1 MNTLK
6 NAERIGCPDR
16 ASEFIYLW
24 DKTFLKNCYPYQT
37 ALNLERLNKLTSEN
51 TALCLELTQA
61 ILERFWHH
69 DISLLTEYMDKDFS
83 FIDSFGHYLLM
94 GHDEVLSALP
104 SILSRLTECNIT
116 DKMFAIAQNCGNACT
131 VIGSYLLTPT
141 QGDGSNM
148 MQHCVFVWELSRDGT
163 QELKHVGITRPEST
177 ADNSSDDKAASTEQ
191 SRRQSDKLV
200 IVDQDECMR
209 FINKNDIL
217 YATSDGRNTL
227 IRCTSGDIK
236 ARLSISSFTESVG
249 DGFLLIHRCYAV
261 NISHIALLK
270 PYVVVLS
277 DGSEIP
283 VPVKRYSDIKN
294 KLSKLIS

>member
-1 MNTLK
+1 MLMK
-6 NAERIGCPDR
+6 
-16 ASEFIYLW
+16 
-24 DKTFLKNCYPYQT
+24 
-37 ALNLERLNKLTSEN
+37 
-51 TALCLELTQA
+51 
-61 ILERFWHH
+61 
-69 DISLLTEYMDKDFS
+69 YMDKDFS
-83 FIDSFGHYLLM
+83 FIDSLGHYLLM
-94 GHDEVLSALP
+94 GQDEVSSALP
-104 SILSRLTECNIT
+104 SILSGLTECNIN

-131 VIGSYLLTPT
+131 VIGSYLLEST
-141 QGDGSNM
+141 QVNNM
-148 MQHCVFVWELSRDGT
+148 RLMQHCVFVWELSKDGT
-163 QELKHVGITRPEST
+163 PALKHVGITKPENTTDLTSGQ
-177 ADNSSDDKAASTEQ
+177 DKSESSDQ
-191 SRRQSDKLV
+191 SRRQSEKMV

-209 FINKNDIL
+209 FINKSEIL

-227 IRCTSGDIK
+227 IRCVSGDIR
-236 ARLSISSFTESVG
+236 ARLSISVFTENAG